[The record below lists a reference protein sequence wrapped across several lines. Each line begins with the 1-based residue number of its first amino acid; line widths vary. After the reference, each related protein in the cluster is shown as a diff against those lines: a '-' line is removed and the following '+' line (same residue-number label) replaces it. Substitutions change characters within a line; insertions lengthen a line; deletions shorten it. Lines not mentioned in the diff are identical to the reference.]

1 MHYLRLHIGGTGE
14 NAAEFAS
21 TSVHKAVSLP
31 TSSKPTL
38 QLYVAVSLTEIPVN
52 VTIPFTGS
60 NGPGHSTVQREV
72 CPYNR
77 DKRID

>member
-1 MHYLRLHIGGTGE
+1 MHYLRLHTGGTGE

-21 TSVHKAVSLP
+21 TSVHIAVPLP

-52 VTIPFTGS
+52 VSIPFTGS
-60 NGPGHSTVQREV
+60 TGSGHSTVQREV
-72 CPYNR
+72 CSYIQ
-77 DKRID
+77 DKGTD